1 MLNWKHISAKNV
13 IDAIHMFEKSNE
25 EYPAPK
31 NTFLMYDGKEYPAK
45 HIRALS
51 YKAAF
56 GVEASK
62 SEFSGGKE
70 TVRFFEK
77 LGFKVKYLPRD
88 GKLQKSDRLNNLQN
102 TKLISITTAQSV
114 DSPII
119 KTREIKIPVKGVIEQ
134 KNAFQLALN
143 RYFNGDIVSE
153 KTFDWMT
160 TPTNVNEYPYLVSAL
175 RKYRGMSDFNRAGYK
190 LRCDF
195 VCESKKLIF
204 EYDERQHFS
213 LARKAALESYM
224 DFIPLYFDKQ
234 RWIDTCQSIQAKD
247 NDPSN
252 RDEIRAYYDSIR
264 DIQSARNGY
273 KLIRVMH
280 GVYDW
285 SKLCAKNYI
294 EELLN
299 YKSTIKSKSF
309 FFDHNINNRTTAKIE
324 NSAISN
330 TKGES
335 VIAVTATLQ
344 HESEET
350 PDNRHRAKL
359 LKNIILES
367 KTSDIILL
375 PAGFFSYLVLD
386 LDKIKKMIKIVTN
399 ILCEL
404 SSNAAV
410 CLGVDCED
418 GKDQLA
424 FAIDQ
429 SGVLAVARK
438 FYPTMDEK
446 FCISA
451 ADQFDEKEMGYSR
464 IFTKNGK
471 KFYLAVCYDVFGIR
485 HQNIPNPG
493 ADVILVLAHC
503 FYPRGDGPSG
513 EVDFA
518 RKGFAGAS
526 QQWKCPVLGTGVF
539 FYRKIPENWPTGVVW
554 NAYEKSVKS
563 FKYSDNQLTSD
574 LEKTI
579 FVSDESTLLRRY
591 QL

>member
-1 MLNWKHISAKNV
+1 MLDWKHISAKNV
-13 IDAIHMFEKSNE
+13 IDAIHMFEISNE

-31 NTFLMYDGKEYPAK
+31 NTFLEYAGKKYPAK

-56 GVEASK
+56 GVEAPK
-62 SEFSGGKE
+62 SEFSGGEE

-77 LGFKVKYLPRD
+77 LGFKVMYLPRD
-88 GKLQKSDRLNNLQN
+88 GKLPKLNKQNDLQYTKSINISTSQN
-102 TKLISITTAQSV
+102 V

-119 KTREIKIPVKGVIEQ
+119 KTREIKIPAKGVIEQ

-175 RKYRGMSDFNRAGYK
+175 RKYRGMSGFNRAGYK

-224 DFIPLYFDKQ
+224 DFIPLHFDKQ
-234 RWIDTCQSIQAKD
+234 RWIDTCQNIQAKD
-247 NDPSN
+247 NDPIN

-264 DIQSARNGY
+264 DIQSAQNGY
-273 KLIRVMH
+273 KLIRIMH
-280 GVYDW
+280 GAYDW
-285 SKLCAKNYI
+285 NELCAKNYI
-294 EELLN
+294 KELLD
-299 YKSTIKSKSF
+299 YKPTIKSKPF
-309 FFDHNINNRTTAKIE
+309 CFDNNDNKHATVKIG
-324 NSAISN
+324 NSAISDE
-330 TKGES
+330 KEES

-344 HESEET
+344 HESEEA
-350 PDNRHRAKL
+350 PDNRYRTEL

-367 KTSDIILL
+367 KSSDIILL
-375 PAGFFSYLVLD
+375 PAGFFSYRILD
-386 LDKIKKMIKIVTN
+386 LNKIKIMIKVITS

-404 SSNAAV
+404 SSNAAI

-438 FYPTMDEK
+438 FYPTLDEK
-446 FCISA
+446 FCINA
-451 ADQFDEKEMGYSR
+451 ADQFDDKEMGYSR

-485 HQNIPNPG
+485 HKNIPNPG
-493 ADVILVLAHC
+493 VDVILVLAHC

-539 FYRKIPENWPTGVVW
+539 FYRKIPEKWPTGVIW
-554 NAYEKSVKS
+554 NAYGKSVKS

-574 LEKTI
+574 REKTI